1 MAKTFDENKQLKF
14 GIVLSYVQLI
24 LVVLIGM
31 FYTPYAIEKLG
42 TSEYGVYQS
51 CKGAIEMLNFLTLGM
66 NSGYIKFFTE
76 YKRKHDEESIY
87 KLNGLYLTLFVIM
100 GAVALA
106 LGLFL
111 TNNLQYVFQYG
122 LTAEEIVLAKSL
134 MYVISINLFITFINL
149 VFSSIISAH
158 EKYIFLRLFTAI
170 QTIASP
176 LISVLL
182 LTYGLKSKAMSLTV
196 LTINIC
202 LLIVY
207 IIYTTRVL
215 KQKFIFK
222 NFEKGLIKSIFIF
235 TSFLFI
241 NILVDSVNYQSGK
254 VIVAAVAGSEE
265 AAIYAVGALLLNY
278 FMNLSLGIS
287 EVFTPRI
294 HKLVLS
300 TDDDKQ
306 KQRKAMTT
314 FFTDIGRIQ
323 YMLLFLVLSG
333 FVFFGKPFCNMWLK
347 TFDDPSCIE
356 SAYLVTVILFVGNIV
371 DLIQNV
377 GIEFQRSQNKHMYA
391 AIIYAVAA
399 AINVVLTIILA
410 RYYGSVGAA
419 LATCIT
425 MIISKGIIMNYVYD
439 KLINIDTKFFWN
451 NILKITISV
460 IPALCFGFAV
470 KFFMNIQGLISLVV
484 FGVIYVVLYC
494 MSLWIVGMRQ
504 EEKDMVLAIFHKKKS

>member
-1 MAKTFDENKQLKF
+1 MSKTFDNDKQLKF

-31 FYTPYAIEKLG
+31 FYTPFAMSKLG
-42 TSEYGVYQS
+42 TSEFGVYQT
-51 CKGAIEMLNFLTLGM
+51 CKSAIEMLNFLTLGM
-66 NSGYIKFFTE
+66 NSGYIKFYTE
-76 YKRKHDEESIY
+76 YKRKGDDESIY

-100 GAVALA
+100 GAVALV
-106 LGLFL
+106 LGLVL

-122 LTAEEIVLAKSL
+122 LTASEIALAKSL

-149 VFSSIISAH
+149 VFTSIISAH

-176 LISVLL
+176 LTSVLL
-182 LTYGLKSKAMSLTV
+182 LNFGLRSKAMACTV
-196 LTINIC
+196 LTINLC
-202 LLIVY
+202 LMV
-207 IIYTTRVL
+207 IYFFYATKVL

-222 NFEKGLIKSIFIF
+222 NFEKGLLKSIFVF
-235 TSFLFI
+235 SSFLFI

-254 VIVAAVAGSEE
+254 VIVAAVAGSTEV
-265 AAIYAVGALLLNY
+265 AIYSVGALLLNY
-278 FMNLSLGIS
+278 YMNMSLGIS

-306 KQRKAMTT
+306 NQRKEMTR

-323 YMLLFLVLSG
+323 YMLLFLILSG
-333 FVFFGKPFCNMWLK
+333 FVFFGKPFLSMWVGEELGDGYI
-347 TFDDPSCIE
+347 T
-356 SAYLVTVILFVGNIV
+356 AYYVTIILFLGNIV

-391 AIIYAVAA
+391 AVIYAIAA
-399 AINVVLTIILA
+399 AINIVISIFLA
-410 RYYGSVGAA
+410 RAYGSIGAA
-419 LATCIT
+419 LGTSIT
-425 MIISKGIIMNYVYD
+425 MIVSKGVIMNVVYD
-439 KLINIDTKFFWN
+439 KTINIDVAYFWK

-460 IPALCFGFAV
+460 SLALIYGIIVLLFINIEGIV
-470 KFFMNIQGLISLVV
+470 KLGIFGLIYVA
-484 FGVIYVVLYC
+484 IYCL
-494 MSLWIVGMRQ
+494 SLWFVGMKQ
-504 EEKDMVLAIFHKKKS
+504 EEKEMFKGLFHKN